1 MIMMCFFTS
10 LEMAGEGEGLEKFV
24 RVAGS
29 FFKNSDE
36 PHGRAQLESRGYQ
49 NEYLTFT
56 DLKS

>member
-1 MIMMCFFTS
+1 
-10 LEMAGEGEGLEKFV
+10 MAGEGEGLEKFV